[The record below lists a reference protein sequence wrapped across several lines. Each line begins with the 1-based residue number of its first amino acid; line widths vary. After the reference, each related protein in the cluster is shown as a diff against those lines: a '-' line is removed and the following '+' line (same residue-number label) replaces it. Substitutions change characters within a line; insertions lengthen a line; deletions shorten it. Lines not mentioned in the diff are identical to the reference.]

1 MSHPV
6 LKKLAPRW
14 IIFLCDVVLISV
26 SFFVAFLL
34 INRLSISA
42 AGLFA
47 LVPAF
52 AVNLIIGLVC
62 IQIFAIYKGII
73 RFSEISDIARVVK
86 FALLQFAIW
95 TIIYFIDSKNLI
107 SNQVSPQLF
116 LINFFA
122 VVFILSAFRL
132 LIKEVYEI
140 AQLRPRPKYKAII
153 FGAGQMGQITRK
165 VLEQDLNA
173 DASLMGFIDDS
184 YDKIGKKLGGLP
196 IYNASGEELSR
207 TLKAKEITHLYIAIN
222 DLPVER
228 KIAITDICGP
238 LKIKVSVVPPA
249 SQMADGS
256 FEKKQIR
263 EINIEELLE
272 RDEIFL
278 PQSLLRD
285 TYRDAV
291 VLVTGAA
298 GSIGSEICRQLCINN
313 VGKLILL
320 DQSETGLFDLE
331 NELLQKV
338 NGDIVIQVE
347 ITSVRDEAGMKKVFS
362 VNRPDYVFH
371 AAAYKHVP
379 LMEIFPC
386 EAIMTNIVGT
396 KNVADLSLSYQV
408 KKFVLI
414 SSDKAVNPT
423 NIMGATKRVSELYIQ
438 YLSDHESNKT
448 QFIIT
453 RFGNVLGS
461 AGSVVPTF
469 KKQIEQGGPVC
480 ITHPEITRYFMTI
493 PEASKLVLEA
503 GEIGKTGDIL
513 LFDMGKPVKIV
524 DLAKRMIH
532 LKGLEPFID
541 IDIIFTELRPGEKMY
556 EELFTD
562 TEEFIKTDHPRI
574 LKGVKSKPCH
584 PDLIPMLQDLKINA
598 ALHKNE
604 IVSSI
609 LNNMLSEFN
618 PYRYLENKAGEPP
631 VVNGNNNTFRRTVP
645 LRLVRR

>member
-1 MSHPV
+1 MSHPI

-14 IIFLCDVVLISV
+14 IIFLCDIVLISG

-34 INRLSISA
+34 VNRFSVSTADLISLLPSFA
-42 AGLFA
+42 ANF
-47 LVPAF
+47 
-52 AVNLIIGLVC
+52 IIGLVC

-86 FALLQFAIW
+86 FALLQFIIW
-95 TIIYFIDSKNLI
+95 NIIYFIDSKHVI
-107 SNQVSPQLF
+107 SNPVSPILF
-116 LINFFA
+116 VINFFA
-122 VVFILSAFRL
+122 VVFVLSAFRL
-132 LIKEVYEI
+132 LVKEVYEI
-140 AQLRPRPKYKAII
+140 AQVKPRPEYKAII

-165 VLEQDLNA
+165 VLEQDTNSN
-173 DASLMGFIDDS
+173 ASLMGFIDDS
-184 YDKIGKKLGGLP
+184 YHKIGKKLGGLP
-196 IYNASGEELSR
+196 IYDASGEELSR
-207 TLKAKEITHLYIAIN
+207 TLKSKGITHLYIAIN

-249 SQMADGS
+249 SQLSEGS

-278 PQSLLRD
+278 PQSLLQH

-298 GSIGSEICRQLCINN
+298 GSIGSEICRQLCNNN
-313 VGKLILL
+313 VGRLILL
-320 DQSETGLFDLE
+320 DQSESGLFDLQ
-331 NELLQKV
+331 NELLEKV
-338 NGDIVIQVE
+338 HGDIVIQVE
-347 ITSVRDEAGMKKVFS
+347 ITSVRDELGLKKVFS

-396 KNVADLSLSYQV
+396 KNVADLSLLYQV

-438 YLSDHESNKT
+438 YLSDHENNKT

-469 KKQIEQGGPVC
+469 KKQIEQGGPVS
-480 ITHPEITRYFMTI
+480 ITHPDITRYFMTI

-503 GEIGKTGDIL
+503 GEIGKSGEIL

-562 TEEFIKTDHPRI
+562 TEEFIKTNHPRI

-584 PDLIPMLQDLKINA
+584 PDLINMLRDLEKNA
-598 ALHKNE
+598 TAHKND
-604 IVSSI
+604 IVPAI
-609 LNNMLSEFN
+609 LNSILSEFN
-618 PYRYLENKAGEPP
+618 PYHYLKNKVEEPAL
-631 VVNGNNNTFRRTVP
+631 VNGNKVSFRRSTSLSYKP
-645 LRLVRR
+645 